1 MSKPS
6 IAELQKMARATFGR
20 ELSEA
25 QAEAYRGRLP
35 TMVQNVL
42 RLQQWARRLGETAPA
57 QVQRMLGTDGDD

>member
-1 MSKPS
+1 MSGPS
-6 IAELQKMARATFGR
+6 IAELQRMARETFGR

-42 RLQQWARRLGETAPA
+42 RLQQWAKRLGDTGPS
-57 QVQRMLGTDGDD
+57 QVQRMLGTEGDD